1 MGFQATGLRSFH
13 ISLPYLLLA
22 VRSAIKD
29 TCVLENIHQA
39 SLAHGS
45 DASAHRT
52 IVLRNQGRL
61 AMDGTASSINGCILM
76 KFRVSS
82 GNSLDTLYFS
92 ADGVPAQQPG
102 LKTVNEN
109 KI

>member
-1 MGFQATGLRSFH
+1 METDLIA
-13 ISLPYLLLA
+13 Y
-22 VRSAIKD
+22 
-29 TCVLENIHQA
+29 
-39 SLAHGS
+39 
-45 DASAHRT
+45 RT

-92 ADGVPAQQPG
+92 VDVVPAQQPG
-102 LKTVNEN
+102 LKTEKEKV
-109 KI
+109 IV